1 MTAHDIIYNVL
12 LRDHDI
18 NEADQGAEEILGL
31 LAAQGFVVVHAS
43 AVVREDGKVTVTRKL
58 VEDVLV
64 DAEWWVRSNYVVNGE
79 VHPAMVRHFERD
91 MEDIRA
97 LRAEIEEESS
107 D

>member
-1 MTAHDIIYNVL
+1 MTPHEIIYNAL
-12 LRDHDI
+12 LREHDI
-18 NEADQGAEEILGL
+18 HHADQLTDEILER
-31 LAAQGFVVVHAS
+31 LAAQGFVAVHAS
-43 AVVREDGKVTVTRKL
+43 AVIKGDNKVVVSRKL

-97 LRAEIEEESS
+97 LRAEIEEKSS